1 MFSHQL
7 VIILIRNITR
17 ALNAHRRLLVSAGS
31 AGGCSEVRDG
41 QYELWLR
48 WSQCS
53 SRSLRGAVAPLC
65 YQSRAE
71 STPVVRLP
79 LGSACALQ
87 GLSLCG

>member
-7 VIILIRNITR
+7 VIILIKNITR
-17 ALNAHRRLLVSAGS
+17 ALNAHRRLLISAGS

-41 QYELWLR
+41 LYELWLR
-48 WSQCS
+48 WSRCPRS
-53 SRSLRGAVAPLC
+53 SLRGAVAPVC

-71 STPVVRLP
+71 NTPVLRLA
-79 LGSACALQ
+79 LGSARALQ